1 MMASSSPAAGS
12 TRPEIETGRPAPER
26 LRKRA
31 EFLAAAKG
39 QRFFLPVFALQ
50 ARCPVNSEPGRAR
63 FGITVTR
70 KTGTA
75 VERNRIRRRLR
86 EAIRTSSGM
95 DARAGCDYVIVARRD
110 AISRPFAALVMDL
123 ERAVAAVNAKLDRA
137 KPA

>member
-1 MMASSSPAAGS
+1 MTASQSPAASSSLK
-12 TRPEIETGRPAPER
+12 TEIGRPTAER

-31 EFLAAAKG
+31 DFLAAAKG
-39 QRFFLPVFALQ
+39 QRFFLPAFALQ
-50 ARCPVNSEPGRAR
+50 ARCGGSGQPGQAR

-95 DARAGCDYVIVARRD
+95 DARPGCDYVIVARRD
-110 AISRPFAALVMDL
+110 AISRPFAALVRDL
-123 ERAVAAVNAKLDRA
+123 ERAVAAINAKLDRA
-137 KPA
+137 RPA